1 MVAQGGLIS
10 TRVGGTGVCLAKCS
24 STTIHPPFGTTGSG
38 ALAVDEQ
45 SWRSAGRQL
54 LYATMYVTSSGT
66 SRLQSRRFVYG
77 ASRRRNCSRV
87 LGTRRCPY
95 ELGAG
100 EARTARAKPL
110 QGGTS
115 NRMRCVSSGMEQR
128 PSLNDSRIPQSTF
141 SPRIGKPGEQLQEP
155 SITPLEAEQRLV
167 RSGDWL
173 LFAASLCTLC
183 FGVCLGPRRVHAQ
196 RHERTIAAALVH
208 GLATT
213 DARVVSQDTSRVF
226 KSSTERRPMATVSV
240 PKAETTNQL
249 DIGKLGY
256 SLYDFVDKKKLFSSD
271 LSARTETQLELEEIE
286 DEEVQKALVLTVGR
300 LLQTVGALVA
310 AYFVYVGSR
319 RWEEWMREEERLAT
333 EKEISLTGTYIDPA
347 VPREDL
353 ERRRNPESSTPS
365 GVSDDDSGHDPD
377 TGTGS
382 TKRPG
387 PGPKPPSTD
396 RGGAPDEG
404 LDLLDDL
411 LE

>member
-1 MVAQGGLIS
+1 
-10 TRVGGTGVCLAKCS
+10 
-24 STTIHPPFGTTGSG
+24 
-38 ALAVDEQ
+38 
-45 SWRSAGRQL
+45 
-54 LYATMYVTSSGT
+54 
-66 SRLQSRRFVYG
+66 
-77 ASRRRNCSRV
+77 
-87 LGTRRCPY
+87 
-95 ELGAG
+95 
-100 EARTARAKPL
+100 
-110 QGGTS
+110 
-115 NRMRCVSSGMEQR
+115 
-128 PSLNDSRIPQSTF
+128 
-141 SPRIGKPGEQLQEP
+141 
-155 SITPLEAEQRLV
+155 
-167 RSGDWL
+167 
-173 LFAASLCTLC
+173 
-183 FGVCLGPRRVHAQ
+183 
-196 RHERTIAAALVH
+196 
-208 GLATT
+208 
-213 DARVVSQDTSRVF
+213 
-226 KSSTERRPMATVSV
+226 MATVSV